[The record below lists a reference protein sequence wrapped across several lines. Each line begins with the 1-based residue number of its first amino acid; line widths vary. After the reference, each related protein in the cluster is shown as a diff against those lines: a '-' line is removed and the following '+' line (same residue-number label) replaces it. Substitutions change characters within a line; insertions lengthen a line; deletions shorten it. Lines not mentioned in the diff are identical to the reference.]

1 MAAYVI
7 DAPAAIRL
15 AEAGWSGEDELL
27 APTLLRSQTL
37 SALHADVVAGRRP
50 ADEAE
55 SVLAAVDALR
65 VRLLGDRVLRR
76 TAWRVASELGW
87 AETEAAEYVA
97 LTRLHGDALVSGA
110 PGGYPGAERL
120 VRIVAVTELLDR
132 PGG

>member
-37 SALHADVVAGRRP
+37 SALHADSAAGRRP
-50 ADEAE
+50 GDEAE
-55 SVLAAVDALR
+55 AVLAAVDALR

-87 AETEAAEYVA
+87 AETEAASTWPSPVSTA
-97 LTRLHGDALVSGA
+97 RRWSAARRNRTRGRSGWS
-110 PGGYPGAERL
+110 GSSR
-120 VRIVAVTELLDR
+120 
-132 PGG
+132 